1 MFHAVSVEIDGEACS
16 SMLLA
21 RSDVS
26 PKRDLHEDRP
36 RGPRPGILWR
46 ECGMDVAA
54 GTKLGTRI
62 VWMAELDP

>member
-1 MFHAVSVEIDGEACS
+1 MFHAVSVEIDGKVCS

-21 RSDVS
+21 HSDVS

-46 ECGMDVAA
+46 EWDGRR
-54 GTKLGTRI
+54 GGH
-62 VWMAELDP
+62 

>member
-1 MFHAVSVEIDGEACS
+1 MFHAVSVEINGKACS

-36 RGPRPGILWR
+36 RGPRPASCG
-46 ECGMDVAA
+46 ESGMDVAA

-62 VWMAELDP
+62 A